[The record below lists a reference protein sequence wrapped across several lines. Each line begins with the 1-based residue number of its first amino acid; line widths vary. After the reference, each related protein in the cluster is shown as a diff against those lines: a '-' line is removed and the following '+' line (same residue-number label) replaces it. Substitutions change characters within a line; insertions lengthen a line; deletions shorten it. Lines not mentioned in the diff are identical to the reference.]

1 MLDNLPLVAA
11 QERPIKSQAFK
22 PRLMINTVVRNDS
35 SFQQLVRLLL
45 THPEVDADVIDWLY
59 DGVFMENQNHDGFL
73 DNFPRVLRE
82 LVLQYF
88 CR

>member
-1 MLDNLPLVAA
+1 MVEARK
-11 QERPIKSQAFK
+11 RPIESKSFK

-59 DGVFMENQNHDGFL
+59 DGVFMENQDQNGFL
-73 DNFPRVLRE
+73 DNFPRVLRK
-82 LVLQYF
+82 LVLQYH
-88 CR
+88 